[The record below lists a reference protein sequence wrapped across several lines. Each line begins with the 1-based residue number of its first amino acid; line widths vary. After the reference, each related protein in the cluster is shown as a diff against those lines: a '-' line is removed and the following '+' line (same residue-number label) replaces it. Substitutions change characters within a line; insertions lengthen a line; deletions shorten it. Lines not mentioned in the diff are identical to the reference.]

1 MTFGILGN
9 IDKPV
14 LKEVTEHLLRYLKET
29 GISYVIHED
38 IGRLLDGEGTGAGVE
53 PEFLVSEQKLL
64 QKSDMLI
71 ALGGDGTMLATARL
85 VGARGVPVLG
95 VNLGKLGF
103 LAEVSVSDMHDCI
116 AEIARGQYLVEERTV
131 LQARNEQESRPFFAL
146 NEVVVDRGSSPRVI
160 ELETH
165 VNGEYLVTYAADGII
180 TTTPTG
186 STAYSLAS
194 GGPIVVPQ
202 SNVLTINPISP
213 HTLTARAVIV
223 PDDSVITVAVRSS
236 SKPVHMTADGQ
247 IEGFF
252 ETPTTFVIQKA
263 PYTVKLV
270 KRMKRS
276 YFDLLRT
283 KLMWGR
289 DLRLGSSG

>member
-160 ELETH
+160 ELET
-165 VNGEYLVTYAADGII
+165 
-180 TTTPTG
+180 
-186 STAYSLAS
+186 
-194 GGPIVVPQ
+194 
-202 SNVLTINPISP
+202 
-213 HTLTARAVIV
+213 
-223 PDDSVITVAVRSS
+223 
-236 SKPVHMTADGQ
+236 
-247 IEGFF
+247 
-252 ETPTTFVIQKA
+252 
-263 PYTVKLV
+263 
-270 KRMKRS
+270 
-276 YFDLLRT
+276 
-283 KLMWGR
+283 
-289 DLRLGSSG
+289 